1 MFVFYR
7 CAPPQSKSF
16 SIKCGPNVHYK
27 VTSPAGDR
35 SAAPYPLTPNS
46 VLIVTMDTVSE
57 TANDSKVPAVH
68 PVTFVFEKIFTLKA
82 NAHDVVEPGT
92 SLCRKLR
99 FMCRRDLTSL
109 S

>member
-1 MFVFYR
+1 MFVFCR

-82 NAHDVVEPGT
+82 NAEKICGIFPHLEENSVE
-92 SLCRKLR
+92 
-99 FMCRRDLTSL
+99 
-109 S
+109 